1 MKDKGMENLQV
12 VAISYVIHRLDN
24 IRDSDDVF
32 SDLEV
37 FRGELMYNMGVNA
50 YNEAKRIERAMKA
63 HLVEGNDYEQ

>member
-12 VAISYVIHRLDN
+12 VAISYVINRLDN

-50 YNEAKRIERAMKA
+50 YNEAKRIEKAMKA
-63 HLVEGNDYEQ
+63 HLVEGPDYEQ

>member
-24 IRDSDDVF
+24 IRGSDDVF

-50 YNEAKRIERAMKA
+50 YNEAKRIEKAMKA

>member
-12 VAISYVIHRLDN
+12 VAISYVINRLDD
-24 IRDSDDVF
+24 IRHSEDVF

-37 FRGELMYNMGVNA
+37 FRGQLMYNMGVNA
-50 YNEAKRIERAMKA
+50 YNEAKRIEKAMKA

>member
-12 VAISYVIHRLDN
+12 VAISYVIHRLDD

-50 YNEAKRIERAMKA
+50 YNEAKRIEKAMKA

>member
-12 VAISYVIHRLDN
+12 VAISYIIQRLDS

-32 SDLEV
+32 SELEG

-50 YNEAKRIERAMKA
+50 YNEAKRIEKAMKA
-63 HLVEGNDYEQ
+63 HLVEGPDYEQ

>member
-12 VAISYVIHRLDN
+12 VAISYVINRLDD
-24 IRDSDDVF
+24 IRGSDDVF
-32 SDLEV
+32 SELEG

-50 YNEAKRIERAMKA
+50 YNEAKRIEKAMKA

>member
-12 VAISYVIHRLDN
+12 VAISYVINRLDD
-24 IRDSDDVF
+24 IRHSEDVF

-37 FRGELMYNMGVNA
+37 FRGQLMYNMGVNA
-50 YNEAKRIERAMKA
+50 YNEAKRIEKAMKS

>member
-12 VAISYVIHRLDN
+12 VAISYIIQRLDS

-32 SDLEV
+32 SELES

-50 YNEAKRIERAMKA
+50 YNEAKRIEKAMKA
-63 HLVEGNDYEQ
+63 HLVEGPDYEQ

>member
-12 VAISYVIHRLDN
+12 VAISQIIQRLDS

-32 SDLEV
+32 SELEG

-50 YNEAKRIERAMKA
+50 YNEAKRIEKAMKA
-63 HLVEGNDYEQ
+63 HLVEGPDYEQ

>member
-24 IRDSDDVF
+24 IRDSDCVF

-50 YNEAKRIERAMKA
+50 YNEAKRIEKAMKA